1 MILAAWQFLKVGG
14 SAVFG
19 FLRTPAGLAV
29 LALVVGL
36 YGGCTWKQRE
46 WDKDV
51 AEARAATATKAVA
64 TVTKQRTETAKV
76 ETVYVDKLK
85 EVPTLTAGLVAAC
98 VGVRQYTDSTGRTR
112 MSESTG
118 MADPP
123 SGADADTR
131 QFCEEVAAGYAAGLR
146 NTAKADACAGWVL
159 ANGGGKD

>member
-29 LALVVGL
+29 LGVVVGL

-46 WDKDV
+46 WDKAV
-51 AEARAATATKAVA
+51 AAAQAAAATKAVA
-64 TVTKQRTETAKV
+64 TVTQQRTDTAKV

-85 EVPTLTAGLVAAC
+85 EIPTLTAGLVADC
-98 VGVRQYTDSTGRTR
+98 IGVRRYASGGTR

-118 MADPP
+118 VADPP
-123 SGADADTR
+123 SGVDADTR